1 MWYAGFQLMASR
13 ARERLVL
20 LALSI
25 AAIAGGTGTLTGC
38 GDPPPA
44 SYPTTGPAS
53 PDPVEAPLG
62 PGDVF
67 ELHIYYGSNEL
78 KSTHRLNASGK
89 ISVQYIGQVDASGKR
104 VAELEQVVQQRL
116 ADGYLREPV
125 VSITLM
131 EANSQRVTVY
141 GQVEKASTI
150 PFTSGMTIVEAIAQ
164 SGGFKA
170 MAKKNAVQVTRVIN
184 GKKVSFTVP
193 VESIGEGK
201 RPNFAMEPG
210 DTVFV
215 PERLF

>member
-1 MWYAGFQLMASR
+1 MKNWICGLSAVS
-13 ARERLVL
+13 L
-20 LALSI
+20 L
-25 AAIAGGTGTLTGC
+25 C
-38 GDPPPA
+38 GSACSDPPPA
-44 SYPTTGPAS
+44 SYPTNAAAAAPATA
-53 PDPVEAPLG
+53 EAPLG

-67 ELHIYYGSNEL
+67 ELRIYYGSNEL

-89 ISVQYIGQVDASGKR
+89 ISVQFIGATAASGRR
-104 VAELEQVVQQRL
+104 VAELEQDIQTRL
-116 ADGYLREPV
+116 ADGYLKDPV

-131 EANSQRVTVY
+131 EANSQRITVY

-150 PFTSGMTIVEAIAQ
+150 PYAPGMTIVEAIAQ
-164 SGGFKA
+164 TGGFRA
-170 MAKKNAVQVTRVIN
+170 MAKKNSVQVTRVVD

-201 RPNFAMEPG
+201 RPNFTMEPG

>member
-1 MWYAGFQLMASR
+1 M
-13 ARERLVL
+13 
-20 LALSI
+20 
-25 AAIAGGTGTLTGC
+25 
-38 GDPPPA
+38 
-44 SYPTTGPAS
+44 
-53 PDPVEAPLG
+53 EAPLG

-67 ELHIYYGSNEL
+67 ELRIYYGSNEL
-78 KSTHRLNASGK
+78 KSTHRLNTSGK
-89 ISVQYIGQVDASGKR
+89 ISVQFIGTVEAAGKR
-104 VAELEQVVQQRL
+104 IAELEKDVQRRL

-131 EANSQRVTVY
+131 EANSQRVTIY
-141 GQVEKASTI
+141 GQVVKASTI
-150 PFTSGMTIVEAIAQ
+150 PYAAGMTIVEAIAQ
-164 SGGFKA
+164 SGGFSP
-170 MAKKNAVQVTRVIN
+170 MAKKNAVQVTRIVS

>member
-1 MWYAGFQLMASR
+1 MRSSESMKGWTFTIL
-13 ARERLVL
+13 LVL
-20 LALSI
+20 GLA
-25 AAIAGGTGTLTGC
+25 AAC

-44 SYPTTGPAS
+44 SYPTSGGPA
-53 PDPVEAPLG
+53 PTPVEVPLG

-67 ELHIYYGSNEL
+67 ELRIYYGSHEL
-78 KSTHRLNASGK
+78 KSTHRMNVSGK
-89 ISVQYIGQVDASGKR
+89 ISVQYIGTVNATGQR
-104 VAELEQVVQQRL
+104 VAELEESIRKRL

-131 EANSQRVTVY
+131 EANSQRITVY

-150 PFTSGMTIVEAIAQ
+150 PFVSGMTIVEAIAQ
-164 SGGFKA
+164 SGGFRA
-170 MAKKNAVQVTRVIN
+170 MAKKNAVQVTRIVD

-193 VESIGEGK
+193 VDAIGEGR

>member
-1 MWYAGFQLMASR
+1 MKFR
-13 ARERLVL
+13 AFAFLVVV
-20 LALSI
+20 LSLSV
-25 AAIAGGTGTLTGC
+25 AC

-44 SYPTTGPAS
+44 SYPNTGPAGLPAS
-53 PDPVEAPLG
+53 SEAPLG

-67 ELHIYYGSNEL
+67 ELRIYYGSNEL
-78 KSTHRLNASGK
+78 KSAHRLNASGK
-89 ISVQYIGQVDASGKR
+89 ISVQFIGAVDASGRR
-104 VAELEQVVQQRL
+104 VAELEGDIQKRL

-131 EANSQRVTVY
+131 EANSQRITVY

-150 PFTSGMTIVEAIAQ
+150 PYVSGMTIVEAIAQ
-164 SGGFKA
+164 TGGFKA
-170 MAKKNAVQVTRVIN
+170 MAKKNAVQVTRVIQ
-184 GKKVSFTVP
+184 GKKRSFTVP

>member
-1 MWYAGFQLMASR
+1 MMNRVSGLAVTLLVYAGSCFS
-13 ARERLVL
+13 
-20 LALSI
+20 
-25 AAIAGGTGTLTGC
+25 
-38 GDPPPA
+38 DPPPA
-44 SYPTTGPAS
+44 SYPTTAPAALPS
-53 PDPVEAPLG
+53 VEAPLG

-67 ELHIYYGSNEL
+67 ELRIYYGSNEL

-89 ISVQYIGQVDASGKR
+89 ISVQFIGDTAAAGRR
-104 VAELEQVVQQRL
+104 VAELEKDIQARL
-116 ADGYLREPV
+116 ADGYLRDPV

-131 EANSQRVTVY
+131 EANSQRITVY

-150 PFTSGMTIVEAIAQ
+150 PYAPGMTIVEAIAQ
-164 SGGFKA
+164 TGGFRA
-170 MAKKNAVQVTRVIN
+170 MAKKNSVLVTRIVG

-201 RPNFAMEPG
+201 RPNFTMEPG

>member
-1 MWYAGFQLMASR
+1 MLTR
-13 ARERLVL
+13 ARDRLAVL
-20 LALSI
+20 VVLPV
-25 AAIAGGTGTLTGC
+25 IAGSLLGGC
-38 GDPPPA
+38 GEPPPA
-44 SYPTTGPAS
+44 SYPTTGDVAPR
-53 PDPVEAPLG
+53 PVEAPLG

-150 PFTSGMTIVEAIAQ
+150 PFTAGMTIVEAIAQ

-170 MAKKNAVQVTRVIN
+170 MAKKNSVQVTRVID

-201 RPNFAMEPG
+201 RPNFEMKPG

>member
-1 MWYAGFQLMASR
+1 MR
-13 ARERLVL
+13 ADQAMTARVCAL
-20 LALSI
+20 LAVLFG
-25 AAIAGGTGTLTGC
+25 AAAC

-44 SYPTTGPAS
+44 SYPNAAVS
-53 PDPVEAPLG
+53 PVPTEAPLG

-78 KSTHRLNASGK
+78 KSTHRLNTSGK
-89 ISVQYIGQVDASGKR
+89 ISVQFIGTVDAAGRR
-104 VAELEQVVQQRL
+104 VAELEQDVQKRL

-125 VSITLM
+125 VSITLT

-141 GQVEKASTI
+141 GQVIKASTI
-150 PFTSGMTIVEAIAQ
+150 PFAAGMTIVEAIAQ
-164 SGGFKA
+164 SGGFSP
-170 MAKKNAVQVTRVIN
+170 MAKKNAVQVTRIVD

>member
-1 MWYAGFQLMASR
+1 MRCSQVMKFWTCA
-13 ARERLVL
+13 V
-20 LALSI
+20 
-25 AAIAGGTGTLTGC
+25 AILGLCGSC

-44 SYPTTGPAS
+44 SYPTSATLAE
-53 PDPVEAPLG
+53 PVEVPLG

-67 ELHIYYGSNEL
+67 ELRIYYGSHEL
-78 KSTHRLNASGK
+78 KSTHRLNVSGK
-89 ISVQYIGQVDASGKR
+89 ISVQFIGAVDAAGRR
-104 VAELEQVVQQRL
+104 VAELERSIQERL

-131 EANSQRVTVY
+131 EANSQRITVY

-150 PFTSGMTIVEAIAQ
+150 PFVSGMTIVEAIAQ
-164 SGGFKA
+164 SGGFRA
-170 MAKKNAVQVTRVIN
+170 MAKKNAVQVTRIVG

-193 VESIGEGK
+193 VDAIGEGS

>member
-1 MWYAGFQLMASR
+1 MRFSQAMRFWTCS
-13 ARERLVL
+13 
-20 LALSI
+20 LAIVWL
-25 AAIAGGTGTLTGC
+25 C
-38 GDPPPA
+38 GACSDPPPA
-44 SYPTTGPAS
+44 SYPTAS
-53 PDPVEAPLG
+53 AIPTPVEVPLG

-67 ELHIYYGSNEL
+67 ELRIYYGSHEL
-78 KSTHRLNASGK
+78 KSTHRLNVSGK
-89 ISVQYIGQVDASGKR
+89 ISVQFIGAVDAAGRR
-104 VAELEQVVQQRL
+104 VAELEQGIQERL

-131 EANSQRVTVY
+131 EANSQRITVY

-150 PFTSGMTIVEAIAQ
+150 PFVSGMTIVEAIAQ
-164 SGGFKA
+164 SGGFRA
-170 MAKKNAVQVTRVIN
+170 MAKKNAVQVTRIVG

-193 VESIGEGK
+193 VDAIGEGS

>member
-1 MWYAGFQLMASR
+1 MIVRVGA
-13 ARERLVL
+13 L
-20 LALSI
+20 LSVIWAI
-25 AAIAGGTGTLTGC
+25 AAC
-38 GDPPPA
+38 GDPPPSA
-44 SYPTTGPAS
+44 YPSSALA
-53 PDPVEAPLG
+53 PVSMEAPLG

-67 ELHIYYGSNEL
+67 ELRIYYGSNEL
-78 KSTHRLNASGK
+78 KSTHRLNTSGK
-89 ISVQYIGQVDASGKR
+89 ISVQFIGTVEAAGKR
-104 VAELEQVVQQRL
+104 IAELEKDVQRRL

-131 EANSQRVTVY
+131 EANSQRVTIY
-141 GQVEKASTI
+141 GQVVKASTI
-150 PFTSGMTIVEAIAQ
+150 PYAAGMTIVEAIAQ
-164 SGGFKA
+164 SGGFSP
-170 MAKKNAVQVTRVIN
+170 MAKKNAVQVTRIVS